1 MRSERGS
8 LRDLVPWVPWV
19 PGPGVQRARPVG
31 LWEKGAAAKAAKL
44 LRGDLG
50 ARGSA
55 CPRLL
60 PPPPPPPVQAL
71 HAELGGGSVQMTGWE
86 RGGCWESRAGLAQ
99 LSHRRQAGLR
109 EVR

>member
-50 ARGSA
+50 ARGSV

-60 PPPPPPPVQAL
+60 PPPPPP
-71 HAELGGGSVQMTGWE
+71 
-86 RGGCWESRAGLAQ
+86 ESKPCTRSWGVVPC
-99 LSHRRQAGLR
+99 R
-109 EVR
+109 